1 MSAKVKALLQKIN
14 FVETDMEM
22 QKHIL
27 FSIPTD
33 NKSEIEKLIDKIA
46 GLKKQIADLRQ
57 EIKNIDENEYNKIIA
72 IEKGTKRFQELSRDK
87 KFVHVNTLNES
98 GECFITLNDGT
109 RMDCLVAAKEENG
122 NFTILTLEG
131 EAREFPKGIV
141 KQEDNNLV

>member
-22 QKHIL
+22 QKQIL

-33 NKSEIEKLIDKIA
+33 NMSEIEKLINKIA
-46 GLKKQIADLRQ
+46 DLKKQVADLRQ
-57 EIKNIDENEYNKIIA
+57 EIKNIDENEYDKIIA
-72 IEKGTKRFQELSRDK
+72 IEKGTKKFQELSKDK

>member
-22 QKHIL
+22 QKQIL

-33 NKSEIEKLIDKIA
+33 NKSEIEKLINKIA
-46 GLKKQIADLRQ
+46 DLKKQIKDLRL
-57 EIKNIDENEYNKIIA
+57 EIKNIDENEYYRIIA
-72 IEKGTKRFQELSRDK
+72 IEKGTKKFQELSKDK

-109 RMDCLVAAKEENG
+109 RIDCLVAAKEENG
-122 NFTILTLEG
+122 NLTILTLEG

>member
-1 MSAKVKALLQKIN
+1 MSAEVKALLQKIN

-27 FSIPTD
+27 FSIPAD
-33 NKSEIEKLIDKIA
+33 NTSEIENFINKIA
-46 GLKKQIADLRQ
+46 DLKKQIEDLRQ
-57 EIKNIDENEYNKIIA
+57 QIKNIDENEYDKIIA
-72 IEKGTKRFQELSRDK
+72 IENGIKRFQEFSKDK
-87 KFVHVNTLNES
+87 KFVRVNTLNES

-131 EAREFPKGIV
+131 EAREFLKGIV
-141 KQEDNNLV
+141 KHEDNNLV